1 MQRITKP
8 ELFKERLKEA
18 RENKGLL
25 IKQLAAESKIDLST
39 VKLYSSGAR
48 VPGIGNLN
56 KLAAALDV
64 SPEWLTGETIFKTPI
79 EERFSKFHSPKEEA
93 ATKAMNLIFQAI
105 EELAAVKGYNLGIDP
120 DKEVDGGLGYD
131 GTGIAKH
138 LAAVFEHEL
147 EKQCEIYLK

>member
-25 IKQLAAESKIDLST
+25 IKQLAAESNIDLST

-64 SPEWLTGETIFKTPI
+64 SPEWLTGETNFMTKREAMFSRFHTP
-79 EERFSKFHSPKEEA
+79 E
-93 ATKAMNLIFQAI
+93 TKAGSDAMNLIFQAI
-105 EELAAVKGYNLGIDP
+105 EQLSSVHGYDLNGERKDTALWLAA
-120 DKEVDGGLGYD
+120 E
-131 GTGIAKH
+131 
-138 LAAVFEHEL
+138 FEHEL